1 MSPTRRA
8 LLSSVPLG
16 ALAGC
21 LGVDARSEGDRESPR
36 RRASGTDP
44 DPTLLKARNP
54 NGERVLLDAAESN
67 GDGDPTPVS
76 RELITSEDRSAELS
90 VAEGVSDADRSRI
103 RSFLEATDYDAET
116 VYASRAGVRSCYRLR
131 IQSVSWEPQRVEYR
145 YCRELR
151 PPDAACEAD
160 ERVALALLFRLP
172 VALDGRLSGTGASGR
187 SPCRGVETEYE
198 AIDANATVPGNATA
212 VDGAGGEPSDGDGG
226 GDSS

>member
-8 LLSSVPLG
+8 LLRSVPLG

-21 LGVDARSEGDRESPR
+21 LGVEAQSEEDREPPR
-36 RRASGTDP
+36 RQASGTDP
-44 DPTLLKARNP
+44 DPTVLKARNP
-54 NGERVLLDAAESN
+54 DGESVLFDGAETN
-67 GDGDPTPVS
+67 GDGGPIPIS
-76 RELITSEDRSAELS
+76 RELVTSADRAAELL

-131 IQSVSWEPQRVEYR
+131 IESVSWEPQRVEYR

-187 SPCRGVETEYE
+187 SPCRGAGTEYE
-198 AIDANATVPGNATA
+198 VIDANATVPGDATA
-212 VDGAGGEPSDGDGG
+212 VDGG
-226 GDSS
+226 GDDS

>member
-8 LLSSVPLG
+8 LLRSVPLG

-21 LGVDARSEGDRESPR
+21 LGVESRDEGDREPSQR
-36 RRASGTDP
+36 QASGTDL

-54 NGERVLLDAAESN
+54 DGESVLLDGAETN
-67 GDGDPTPVS
+67 GDGDPIPIS
-76 RELITSEDRSAELS
+76 RELVTSADRASELL

-103 RSFLEATDYDAET
+103 RSFLEETDYDAET
-116 VYASRAGVRSCYRLR
+116 VYTSRAGVRSCYRLR
-131 IQSVSWEPQRVEYR
+131 IESVSWEPERVEYQ

-172 VALDGRLSGTGASGR
+172 VALDGRLSGTGSSGR
-187 SPCRGVETEYE
+187 SPCRGVDTEY
-198 AIDANATVPGNATA
+198 AVLDANATVPGNATA
-212 VDGAGGEPSDGDGG
+212 LDEG
-226 GDSS
+226 GDDV